1 MSTIEW
7 YLHLYCDYFQVSFLL
22 RDSKLD
28 VCGSWTKR
36 RHLGTFFTKIS
47 DRWSTNQSGVRI
59 IISSDLVYCKLHV
72 RTLRV
77 VHWSQDFWLP
87 PKPRE
92 FFCLSVNIHFAK
104 LPLRRSELALVQKKY
119 GSSALRRATAPLL
132 HRLLPPLGDC
142 RWASGQWHTVA
153 GVSPQALRVVFNQV
167 EAGGPLDC
175 IDPEGRS
182 IGGSACATSLALNRL
197 LLRCSYWPIHH
208 MFRSIVS
215 PLMENNWSFPRT
227 CCCCTAA
234 LKEATCEGCF

>member
-1 MSTIEW
+1 MCSSLTSGFLTISEASW
-7 YLHLYCDYFQVSFLL
+7 LL
-22 RDSKLD
+22 LSEHQHPLCQTPPPEIWAGTRSK
-28 VCGSWTKR
+28 T
-36 RHLGTFFTKIS
+36 
-47 DRWSTNQSGVRI
+47 
-59 IISSDLVYCKLHV
+59 
-72 RTLRV
+72 
-77 VHWSQDFWLP
+77 WL
-87 PKPRE
+87 
-92 FFCLSVNIHFAK
+92 
-104 LPLRRSELALVQKKY
+104 
-119 GSSALRRATAPLL
+119 SALRRATAPLL

-142 RWASGQWHTVA
+142 RWASGQWHTVT

-215 PLMENNWSFPRT
+215 LLMENNWSFPRT

-234 LKEATCEGCF
+234 LKETTCEGCF

>member
-1 MSTIEW
+1 MIINFWVISGWKMSTIEW

-104 LPLRRSELALVQKKY
+104 LPLRRSELALVQKK
-119 GSSALRRATAPLL
+119 TARLPSVVPPPPSCTVFYPHLVTVGEHLDNGIRLLESL
-132 HRLLPPLGDC
+132 HRPSAWYSI
-142 RWASGQWHTVA
+142 RWRQ
-153 GVSPQALRVVFNQV
+153 
-167 EAGGPLDC
+167 
-175 IDPEGRS
+175 EG
-182 IGGSACATSLALNRL
+182 L
-197 LLRCSYWPIHH
+197 
-208 MFRSIVS
+208 
-215 PLMENNWSFPRT
+215 
-227 CCCCTAA
+227 
-234 LKEATCEGCF
+234 